1 MELVEDA
8 ALGEMLGRDFSAS
21 SPKTSSTDGTRV
33 WVVRS
38 EEKCVSLNWQ
48 GSNPR
53 AAGKL
58 AARLEP
64 FQHALPVALVPLKL
78 LRSTLPATPGT
89 VPVVVNCQNAHER
102 LRYLLPARRRP
113 SAARNDSR

>member
-8 ALGEMLGRDFSAS
+8 ALGEMLAETFLPARR
-21 SPKTSSTDGTRV
+21 KTSSTDGTRV

-53 AAGKL
+53 EAASQRL
-58 AARLEP
+58 ASSHFSTRC
-64 FQHALPVALVPLKL
+64 QSRSVPLKL
-78 LRSTLPATPGT
+78 LRSTRPATPGT

-102 LRYLLPARRRP
+102 LRYLSPG
-113 SAARNDSR
+113 SAATERSQ